1 MAKVQLKDIAY
12 GRSGDKGDISNIGLI
27 AKDSAAYEI
36 IKRTVT
42 PESVKAFFGPNMVK
56 GKVEV
61 YPLDNLESLQIVCH
75 EALGGGA
82 TKTLRMDVTGKAM
95 CTALLR
101 MYVEA

>member
-27 AKDSAAYEI
+27 ATNSENYEI

-42 PESVKAFFGPNMVK
+42 PEAVKAHFGDMIKGEVK
-56 GKVEV
+56 V
-61 YPLDNLESLQIVCH
+61 YPLDNLEALQIVCY

-82 TKTLRMDVTGKAM
+82 THTLRIDVTGKAM